1 MALTVRL
8 NHVSLLVL
16 NKDISAAFYRDVLG
30 LEEIA
35 CGANRA
41 HIRWFGIGN
50 GQSVHL
56 IEGDTGTTHFTQ
68 TNHFCISTDDLPG
81 TMADLTAKG
90 VRHVDA
96 AGKEGATAVRA
107 DGIRSI
113 YVQDPDGFWIEIN
126 EDF

>member
-8 NHVSLLVL
+8 NHVSLLVR
-16 NKDISAAFYRDVLG
+16 NKDVSAAFYRDVLG
-30 LEEIA
+30 LTEIA
-35 CGANRA
+35 CGAGRP
-41 HIRWFGIGN
+41 HIRWFGLGN

-56 IEGDTGTTHFTQ
+56 IEGDTSSTRFTL

-90 VRHVDA
+90 VRQFDSS
-96 AGKEGATAVRA
+96 GNEGVMAVRA
-107 DGIRSI
+107 DGVKSVFI
-113 YVQDPDGFWIEIN
+113 QDPDGFWVEIN